1 MLRRDAQWPHF
12 SERDLDFV
20 VENVAPNSKNTE
32 QLKRLISEDVK
43 FRGAM
48 LGDEALLELVQ
59 SDDEI
64 FLYISPA
71 LFFEIL
77 LRNSHRELETA
88 AYTEERQGRMSI
100 PVFDTPNVL
109 EFMEKPGVV
118 EYLASMMASF
128 TRINS
133 YTVPVRVRRGVRR
146 RVRYNDMDVDSL
158 IRFAADADPEQ
169 KFGYYKRI
177 ADVCLFLSG
186 VFPDSAQSRAGSAS
200 NAAMPRSWRMRRT
213 LEEYEREGRT
223 FYGLA
228 QEHPAARAL
237 ELSQVFAALKQNFN
251 SARKPL
257 AFVATRF
264 LHAKKRQLF
273 GVATAS

>member
-1 MLRRDAQWPHF
+1 MLRRDTQWPNF

-20 VENVAPNSKNTE
+20 IENVAPNSANSE
-32 QLKRLISEDVK
+32 HLKKLLTEDVQ
-43 FRGAM
+43 FRTAM
-48 LGDEALLELVQ
+48 LGDDALLNRIQ
-59 SDDEI
+59 SDEEI

-109 EFMEKPGVV
+109 EFMEQPGVV

-186 VFPDSAQSRAGSAS
+186 VFPDSAQTRAGNSPL
-200 NAAMPRSWRMRRT
+200 PRSWRMRRT

-228 QEHPAARAL
+228 QEHPAARVL
-237 ELSQVFAALKQNFN
+237 ELSQVFAALKENFN
-251 SARKPL
+251 AARKPL
-257 AFVATRF
+257 TFVATRF

-273 GVATAS
+273 GMASTS